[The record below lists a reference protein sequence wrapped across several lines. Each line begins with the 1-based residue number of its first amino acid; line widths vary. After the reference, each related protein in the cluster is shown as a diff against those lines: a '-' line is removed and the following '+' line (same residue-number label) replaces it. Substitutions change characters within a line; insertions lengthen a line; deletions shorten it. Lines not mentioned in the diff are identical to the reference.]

1 MRTAIEISTMH
12 VTSLL
17 PLFIVAT
24 GIAAA
29 PTPLHPVARAVPNIL
44 DVARNPAPI
53 NGKVHWEHGRPYV
66 NDVGDMKPEDR
77 EELEE
82 IVHHLGGRYANVGPF
97 IDVVTWILLI
107 TSALAVLTRLITK
120 RALRRSFDIDDT
132 FVVLALVRFSDNIT
146 QFLSCCADVVNSKI
160 TSIGSG
166 AAVSV
171 QTAYGLGRD
180 VSLLTENQILV
191 YQKADYANKALYIAT
206 LALAKLSIIS
216 LLMILTA
223 SKFHRN
229 IGLGLTGF
237 IALWGVLSVIV
248 SALQCGK
255 FEPWRFLGV
264 NEKCF
269 HVTSFWQCMGVLNV
283 VTDLALILFPV
294 HVIMTLQMS
303 LSKKVTILTFFG
315 ARSLYVVYYVASPH
329 KLTTYSD
336 IIATAVQM
344 VYISGFESRNPT
356 KDLWKWT
363 LITQIIECITILT
376 SCVPY
381 LRPLLE
387 SVPSGLYGTDE
398 LRRRGTSSEHGYS
411 RSKSGSYQLSSSPS
425 RVTGTRHSRRSQI
438 EGGGIKRFLP
448 MLSQE
453 RTTYTNSASG
463 IPGGPRRLDGEMDVE
478 TTAVHHKHGDEKR
491 WNDKRWETASTGSHS
506 KILKTT
512 VVSAEWEEAEVKSPD
527 GSWDEIEVVR

>member
-1 MRTAIEISTMH
+1 MHATA
-12 VTSLL
+12 LF
-17 PLFIVAT
+17 PLFLLAT

-29 PTPLHPVARAVPNIL
+29 PTTLLARAVPDIA

-53 NGKVHWEHGRPYV
+53 NGKVHWENGKPYLG
-66 NDVGDMKPEDR
+66 DVSDMKPKDR
-77 EELEE
+77 QELE
-82 IVHHLGGRYANVGPF
+82 
-97 IDVVTWILLI
+97 
-107 TSALAVLTRLITK
+107 
-120 RALRRSFDIDDT
+120 DI
-132 FVVLALVRFSDNIT
+132 
-146 QFLSCCADVVNSKI
+146 I

-171 QTAYGLGRD
+171 QTASGLGRD
-180 VSLLTENQILV
+180 VSLLTENQMVV
-191 YQKADYANKALYIAT
+191 YQKADYANKMLYIAT

-229 IGLGLTGF
+229 LGLGLTCF
-237 IALWGVLSVIV
+237 IALWGIMSGIV
-248 SALQCGK
+248 SAFQCGNT
-255 FEPWRFLGV
+255 EPWRFHGV
-264 NEKCF
+264 GERCF
-269 HVTSFWQCMGVLNV
+269 HITSFWQCMGVLNI

-303 LSKKVTILTFFG
+303 MNKKVTILTFFG
-315 ARSLYVVYYVASPH
+315 ARSL
-329 KLTTYSD
+329 D

-344 VYISGFESRNPT
+344 VYLSGFDSPNPT

-363 LITQIIECITILT
+363 LITQITECITILT

-411 RSKSGSYQLSSSPS
+411 RSKSGSYQLSSSTS
-425 RVTGTRHSRRSQI
+425 RGVGTRNSRKGLA
-438 EGGGIKRFLP
+438 EGGGMKRFLP

-453 RTTYTNSASG
+453 KTTHANSASG
-463 IPGGPRRLDGEMDVE
+463 IPGGPRRLDGAMDVE
-478 TTAVHHKHGDEKR
+478 ITAVHHKNGDEKR
-491 WNDKRWETASTGSHS
+491 WDDKRWETASTGSHS

-512 VVSAEWEEAEVKSPD
+512 VVSAEWEEAEVKSPE
-527 GSWDEIEVVR
+527 GSYDEIEVMR